1 MREEINEKFDRLTQ
15 ILDKDDP
22 TYETRKYSY
31 DQQKESDLDAVKSME
46 DRRKRSDKKKAF
58 HSIDDKIDQLSKS
71 RTTKTIVDFCV
82 EDSIIIKFF
91 AVKEKKEVGAT
102 TRFLYGKMLIF
113 AKFSLLGFIYEVL
126 ETFYFPGKKVKD
138 IYEKYQIENVHR
150 YHILM
155 DSDST
160 TLKFLFISDPASE
173 IPETK
178 YREIVFE

>member
-15 ILDKDDP
+15 ILDKDNP

-82 EDSIIIKFF
+82 EDSIIIKSF
-91 AVKEKKEVGAT
+91 AVKEKRRWELQ
-102 TRFLYGKMLIF
+102 R
-113 AKFSLLGFIYEVL
+113 GFCM
-126 ETFYFPGKKVKD
+126 
-138 IYEKYQIENVHR
+138 EKC
-150 YHILM
+150 
-155 DSDST
+155 
-160 TLKFLFISDPASE
+160 
-173 IPETK
+173 
-178 YREIVFE
+178 